1 MGEFYGNAAR
11 SDGLSPLCA
20 VHHRERTQASARKQR
35 AEFLEAMGGVCA
47 RCGFS
52 DQRAL
57 QVDHV
62 HGGGVQKRGTEHA
75 AGGPRLYAFVLAHRD
90 EFQILCANCNVLKRY
105 EENEFVGARDYARV
119 VPTERK
125 RGVGYG
131 NAPGTRAALV
141 AARTSEHQAAAG
153 RAKKGKPQ
161 PNVAAIRL
169 GTMKIDGHWVRSED
183 VPPDVKAAILQDRL
197 DKQRAYQAARHV
209 RRKAEAAQC
218 S

>member
-35 AEFLEAMGGVCA
+35 AEFLEAMGGGCA

-62 HGGGVQKRGTEHA
+62 HGGGVQKRGMEHA

-90 EFQILCANCNVLKRY
+90 EFQILCANCNVIKRI
-105 EENEFVGARDYARV
+105 EEKESVGARDYARV

-125 RGVGYG
+125 RGEGYG

-141 AARTSEHQAAAG
+141 ATRTSEHQAAAG
-153 RAKKGKPQ
+153 RAKKGRPQ
-161 PNVAAIRL
+161 PKVAAVRL
-169 GTMKIDGHWVRSED
+169 GTRMIDGHWVRAED
-183 VPPDVKAAILQDRL
+183 IPADVKAAL
-197 DKQRAYQAARHV
+197 DAQRDEKRRAYQVAYDAKKRQ
-209 RRKAEAAQC
+209 RAESA
-218 S
+218 